1 VAIEVVEWRSFQRN
15 TLLGFAK
22 IRVPEWRLTFD
33 GIAIHEKNGKRWAQL
48 PSKPVLDANRELV
61 KESDGKL
68 RYAKVIEFDDREIS
82 TRFSDAVVKA
92 VEHHIAAQAFAP

>member
-1 VAIEVVEWRSFQRN
+1 MTHRQEGPAAWRR
-15 TLLGFAK
+15 G
-22 IRVPEWRLTFD
+22 E
-33 GIAIHEKNGKRWAQL
+33 

-82 TRFSDAVVKA
+82 TRLSDAVVKA